1 MLGFEPSFSA
11 PWPIQFAQVAFVG
24 LLGAA
29 AISDMWNRR
38 IPNVIPLL
46 LAAVFPIA
54 LAVIGLPADWPF
66 HLFGAAVVLA
76 LGVVLFNRGLLGGGD
91 VKLIAAATLWYGLDR
106 LPIFLFAVSIA
117 GAALGLVTIITKVA
131 RNMIPSLASRGTSS
145 QSLRGMEIPYGV
157 AIAAGGILVSPLIG
171 I

>member
-1 MLGFEPSFSA
+1 MLRFDSPFSA
-11 PWPIQFAQVAFVG
+11 PWSVEFAEVAFVG

-29 AISDMWNRR
+29 AISDMWSRR

-46 LAAVFPIA
+46 LAVAFPVS
-54 LAVIGLPADWPF
+54 LAVIGLPPDWPF
-66 HLFGAAVVLA
+66 HLFGAGVVLA

-91 VKLIAAATLWYGLDR
+91 VKLIAAATLWYGVDR

-117 GAALGLVTIITKVA
+117 GGALGLVTIIAKLA
-131 RNMIPSLASRGTSS
+131 RNVIPSLASRGTSS
-145 QSLRGMEIPYGV
+145 RPLRGMEIPYGV
-157 AIAAGGILVSPLIG
+157 AIAAGGIIVRPLLG